1 MELSRKTYKMYHK
14 YDYIA
19 DFIEIYTD
27 FGVELRIEI
36 KPEVNLTQFKYI
48 DLKVLQK
55 DRVLNDKAVRFWI
68 DNRVT
73 PATQDGI
80 EDKLK
85 NWGLSEYNQLAI
97 MHKTL
102 GICGDDYYWI
112 KFNPKADFDTCHTRS
127 PKFKRILGD

>member
-1 MELSRKTYKMYHK
+1 MYHK

-55 DRVLNDKAVRFWI
+55 DRVLDDKEVRFWI

-73 PATQDGI
+73 PATQEGI

-85 NWGLSEYNQLAI
+85 
-97 MHKTL
+97 KL
-102 GICGDDYYWI
+102 GFI
-112 KFNPKADFDTCHTRS
+112 RV
-127 PKFKRILGD
+127 